1 MLRLIPRVKGLTW
14 SLVLAATI
22 CGAPLSA
29 IAQRGATEYEGR
41 AGEVGGTC
49 PAVVFTVN
57 GTTIATDGDTEF
69 DDGTCA
75 DLREGT
81 LIEVEGELQADGRVV
96 ASEVEFESE
105 SDDDDDDDDDD
116 DGDHLRQEDDDAP
129 PDPSA

>member
-1 MLRLIPRVKGLTW
+1 MLRPIPRVKGLTW
-14 SLVLAATI
+14 SLVLVATI
-22 CGAPLSA
+22 CGAPSSA

-81 LIEVEGELQADGRVV
+81 LIEVEGELQADGRVL

-105 SDDDDDDDDDD
+105 SDDDDDDDDK
-116 DGDHLRQEDDDAP
+116 EDDDAP

>member
-1 MLRLIPRVKGLTW
+1 MSW
-14 SLVLAATI
+14 SLVLAAI
-22 CGAPLSA
+22 VCGAPSSA

-41 AGEVGGTC
+41 AGEVRGTC

-105 SDDDDDDDDDD
+105 SDDDDDDDDDNGDDDD

>member
-1 MLRLIPRVKGLTW
+1 MRRLAR
-14 SLVLAATI
+14 
-22 CGAPLSA
+22 
-29 IAQRGATEYEGR
+29 
-41 AGEVGGTC
+41 
-49 PAVVFTVN
+49 
-57 GTTIATDGDTEF
+57 
-69 DDGTCA
+69 
-75 DLREGT
+75 GT